1 MSATESPARWLARVS
16 RNCERI
22 NRAERLSI
30 GVLNDT
36 ARRIRSDLDT
46 LRQYQQPAYRE
57 DVTGILGELAYPL
70 GTYRGCPAI
79 WLDPCADSALLET
92 AMVLGSTLQA
102 RAPRKYAAILRGVRL
117 DVKRYVIWFDLPPE
131 PRDDLPYEAAA

>member
-1 MSATESPARWLARVS
+1 MAHTPGLTISIVPDQRERVARLTNGA
-16 RNCERI
+16 
-22 NRAERLSI
+22 
-30 GVLNDT
+30 LNDA
-36 ARRIRSDLDT
+36 ARRVRADLNT

-70 GTYRGCPAI
+70 GTYRDCPAI

-102 RAPRKYAAILRGVRL
+102 KAPRKYAAILAGARL
-117 DVKRYVIWFDLPPE
+117 DVKLYVIWFDLPSE
-131 PRDDLPYEAAA
+131 PKDDTPFEAAA